1 MRCLAIDWQS
11 GLRQSTQRQRC
22 CWGAQTSVRRRQSA
36 STRCVLGCDCGTS
49 SPIGGTAVHTPRAS
63 VRHRVF
69 VLTRLAATDRRARC
83 LRGVTKV
90 LVRYGT
96 GRVHTGYM
104 YRVHELRC
112 VGGECQFTGDSAC
125 LAVPRKTSPDR
136 HRGSALMTGHP
147 SPSSANSHGCIS
159 NLPCADMC
167 DRCWSRWTR
176 DCTTARAPRP

>member
-90 LVRYGT
+90 LVRDGT
-96 GRVHTGYM
+96 GRVHPG
-104 YRVHELRC
+104 
-112 VGGECQFTGDSAC
+112 
-125 LAVPRKTSPDR
+125 
-136 HRGSALMTGHP
+136 
-147 SPSSANSHGCIS
+147 
-159 NLPCADMC
+159 
-167 DRCWSRWTR
+167 
-176 DCTTARAPRP
+176 TTAFMSFVASKKLVTCEPRSTPLVASLPVGPRTCPRSYLRKLQYTVHDHVTCIQPD